1 MAPGLVWQ
9 AADAPPGVLPGHPA
23 SPPMAALPA
32 ALLPP
37 GVAARHLLAWRIDAE
52 RFAPQWDSGI
62 GAELYGGRW
71 NPKGQRAV
79 YCSLDPA
86 TCLVEAAVHRGFAVL
101 DTQPHV
107 LSCVQITLDSLPAGT
122 TAAGPTA
129 TTTLRVVQPD
139 ELPNPAWLHGGTPS
153 AGQQQFGAGLL
164 LAHGIVLLP
173 SAVSK
178 CSWNL
183 VLAPAPAAGRYRL
196 LHQQR
201 LVVDTRLHPPA

>member
-1 MAPGLVWQ
+1 MA
-9 AADAPPGVLPGHPA
+9 AAWTLGAA
-23 SPPMAALPA
+23 PPMAALPGV
-32 ALLPP
+32 LLPP
-37 GVAARHLLAWRIDAE
+37 GSATGHLLAWRIDAE

-86 TCLVEAAVHRGFAVL
+86 TCLVEAAVHRGFGVL

-107 LSCVQITLDSLPAGT
+107 LSCVEITLGAGGYNPAD
-122 TAAGPTA
+122 TA
-129 TTTLRVVQPD
+129 TTTIRVVQPD

-153 AGQQQFGAGLL
+153 AGQQQFGAALL
-164 LAHGIVLLP
+164 AAHGIVLLP

-183 VLAPAPAAGRYRL
+183 VLAPSVAAGRYQL

-201 LVVDTRLHPPA
+201 LVVDTRLHPSG